1 MDETCLWSRLYT
13 FDIGKQ
19 IDRTYV
25 EQMASQTV
33 QQKLEILA
41 DAAKY
46 DASCA
51 SSGTTKKNS
60 LGSSGLGSTEGMGIC
75 HAYAPDG
82 RCISLLKIL
91 LTNHCIFDC
100 HYCVNR
106 KSSNVV
112 RARFTAQEVV
122 DLTLSFYRRNYIEG
136 LFLSSGIIKNSNYTM
151 EQIVEVARI
160 LREEHDFRGYI
171 HLKTIPEADPEIVHQ
186 AGLYADRVSI
196 NVELPT
202 DRGLT
207 RLAPDKDARQIE
219 GAMGK
224 VKEDMIEAKDA
235 TRRFKHAP
243 RFAPAGQSTQMI
255 VGADLATDSD
265 IVAKASILYTNFRLR
280 RVYYSAFSPIPD
292 ASAVLPLKRPPLIRE
307 HRLYQSDWLMRFYG
321 YKPSDVMQAAE
332 ADGNLPLDIDPKLA
346 WALKFREQFPVD
358 VNRASKEHLLKVPG
372 LGIKAVDR
380 ILASRR
386 HRALRL
392 DDVARLTLSITK
404 VRPFICTVD
413 WRPIGLT
420 DRADLRGLLA
430 PKTEQLEL
438 FAT

>member
-1 MDETCLWSRLYT
+1 MV
-13 FDIGKQ
+13 Q
-19 IDRTYV
+19 
-25 EQMASQTV
+25 QTLR
-33 QQKLEILA
+33 QKLEILT

-51 SSGTTKKNS
+51 SSGTAKKNS
-60 LGSSGLGSTEGMGIC
+60 LGGKGVGSTEGMGIC

-100 HYCVNR
+100 HYCINR
-106 KSSNVV
+106 KSSNVA
-112 RARFTAQEVV
+112 RARFTPQEVV
-122 DLTLSFYRRNYIEG
+122 DLTLNFYRRNYIEG
-136 LFLSSGIIKNSNYTM
+136 LFLSSGIVKSANHTM
-151 EQIVEVARI
+151 EQLVEVARI

-171 HLKTIPEADPEIVHQ
+171 HLKTIPEAEPEIIHQ

-202 DRGLT
+202 TSGLT
-207 RLAPDKDARQIE
+207 RLAPDKNAGQIE
-219 GAMGK
+219 GAMGRTK
-224 VKEDMIEAKDA
+224 ARIVEAKDE
-235 TRRFKHAP
+235 RKRFRHAP

-255 VGADLATDSD
+255 VGADDANDAA
-265 IVAKASILYTNFRLR
+265 IIGKASRLYGDFGLR

-292 ASAVLPLKRPPLIRE
+292 ASAVLPLKRPPLLRE

-321 YKPSDVMQAAE
+321 FAPQEVADAAE

-346 WALKFREQFPVD
+346 WALKFRESFPVD
-358 VNRASKEHLLKVPG
+358 VNRAPKEMLLRVPG
-372 LGIKAVDR
+372 LGTKAVAR

-386 HRALRL
+386 HRTLRL
-392 DDVARLTLSITK
+392 DDVARLTVSVAK

-413 WRPIGLT
+413 WRPTFLT
-420 DRADLRGLLA
+420 DRADLRGLLVA
-430 PKTEQLEL
+430 KSQQLEL
-438 FAT
+438 F